1 MSDGVLAKRPQFPN
15 NDLDTLC
22 EWGSPLAAI
31 RRPPWSSSS
40 RSMPASTRSIG
51 AFRSSPRSSSTA
63 GARVK
68 LWWVIEGG
76 VIEYQ
81 HAGTRWANDGA
92 VPRRALLTLLSAR
105 RLLLETFGAKLLV
118 AGAGV
123 EPTISGL

>member
-22 EWGSPLAAI
+22 EWLAAGGNS
-31 RRPPWSSSS
+31 PP
-40 RSMPASTRSIG
+40 PVVELIAIN
-51 AFRSSPRSSSTA
+51 A
-63 GARVK
+63 GVYAEHQGFPIFPPLELDAGDRVR

-105 RLLLETFGAKLLV
+105 RLLLETFGAPVLV
-118 AGAGV
+118 AGVGV